1 MDYEKKYKEAL
12 ERAKNFIENGDER
25 ERTIAESIFAGIMEE
40 SEDERIRKK
49 LIDYFKENNAALA
62 FEGISNESVLAW
74 LEKQCEQKP
83 AEWREEDEYFQYV
96 LINECVGKT
105 YKENAINWLK
115 SLKDRV
121 HPKQDVMSEDEFA
134 HTVGYLVQDVVANEH
149 MPEGEKQPTKY
160 FVEKY
165 YSKLRPQPKWK
176 PSEEQLGVLA
186 STTRYGVTNKKILQ
200 SLYMDL
206 KKLTE

>member
-1 MDYEKKYKEAL
+1 MDYEQKYKEAL
-12 ERAKNFIENGDER
+12 ERAKALYAKDAPDSLHLE
-25 ERTIAESIFAGIMEE
+25 TIFPELKE
-40 SEDERIRKK
+40 SEDERIKETIIRM
-49 LIDYFKENNAALA
+49 LYVHDENSYHFDYISKEKC
-62 FEGISNESVLAW
+62 LAW
-74 LEKQCEQKP
+74 LEKQSEQKP
-83 AEWREEDEYFQYV
+83 AEWSEEDEYYQYV
-96 LINECVGKT
+96 LTNECVGKT
-105 YKENAINWLK
+105 GKENAINWLK

-121 HPKQDVMSEDEFA
+121 HPKQDVMSKDEFA

-206 KKLTE
+206 KKLKE